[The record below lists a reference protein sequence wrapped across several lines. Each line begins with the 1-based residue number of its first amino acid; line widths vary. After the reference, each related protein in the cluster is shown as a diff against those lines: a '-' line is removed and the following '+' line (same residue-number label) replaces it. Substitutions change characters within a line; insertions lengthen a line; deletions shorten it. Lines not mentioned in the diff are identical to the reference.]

1 MFFNFK
7 QKEIPKTKRPTLTLE
22 HEIILHKL
30 GHIGVT
36 ELTDDAL
43 NVMVRI
49 KMAELYKKA

>member
-1 MFFNFK
+1 MFFK
-7 QKEIPKTKRPTLTLE
+7 KKEIPKTKRPILTLE

>member
-1 MFFNFK
+1 MFFK
-7 QKEIPKTKRPTLTLE
+7 KKEIQKPKRPELSLE

-30 GHIGVT
+30 GHIGIT